1 MLVQENSA
9 KKITGVT
16 PEQMV
21 KMEKEM
27 ANLEGQYKLIE
38 QSYGE
43 DVLNLVLAK
52 GYLAKLL
59 ENETV
64 IRFLSQ
70 NHPDFLRE
78 FSNIAE
84 ATALDK

>member
-1 MLVQENSA
+1 
-9 KKITGVT
+9 
-16 PEQMV
+16 
-21 KMEKEM
+21 
-27 ANLEGQYKLIE
+27 
-38 QSYGE
+38 
-43 DVLNLVLAK
+43 
-52 GYLAKLL
+52 
-59 ENETV
+59 V